1 MRTSPVQVRS
11 LRAVSMEIRNINET
25 SCQIDTAYFAR
36 PWFSAPTIQAS
47 CSPVFRLAGLR
58 GAKRSSGGVKNASVR
73 SRRRVRHSKR
83 LVMHVVAGHVA
94 ATLVSSMSVHV
105 WAGLGLEAL
114 LLILLS
120 LHPYSRCISNIITIQ
135 RVIRRESFR
144 HRHVTVRHTLN
155 SLTDQAQ
162 STTTRLLHCLFATA
176 VYAAPHSL
184 VNTSGYR
191 RSLPHFSCGM
201 LPLTTSVERP
211 PRWIR

>member
-1 MRTSPVQVRS
+1 MRISPVQVRS
-11 LRAVSMEIRNINET
+11 LRAVSMEIWNINET

-47 CSPVFRLAGLR
+47 CSPVF
-58 GAKRSSGGVKNASVR
+58 RSSGGVKNASVR

-162 STTTRLLHCLFATA
+162 STTTRLLHCLFATT

-184 VNTSGYR
+184 VNTSGHP

-201 LPLTTSVERP
+201 LPLTTGVERP